1 MQSYPL
7 HHAITCA
14 GSMEQLIG
22 ICSPTQQ
29 STLLLPPLT
38 CTPAGNLLV
47 LSDGRVGFIDF
58 GIVGRVSPVT
68 WAACEALLAAMAT
81 GEAWGLGRGVQ
92 GVCAVVRGVGRP
104 GRWV

>member
-1 MQSYPL
+1 VLSSC
-7 HHAITCA
+7 H
-14 GSMEQLIG
+14 S
-22 ICSPTQQ
+22 
-29 STLLLPPLT
+29 LT

-81 GEAWGLGRGVQ
+81 GEAWGLGWGMQ
-92 GVCAVVRGVGRP
+92 GACAVVRRVG
-104 GRWV
+104 